1 MRKYT
6 MYQFLLEFKS
16 HAREEYL
23 DHFDIP
29 KLSIRCLKFEVAYHA
44 TFHIYPVTLKSD
56 FSIPER
62 KVRRDKN
69 IKNFIYHQ
77 NKFISI
83 KNLQKITNSR
93 ENDTLKK

>member
-1 MRKYT
+1 

-62 KVRRDKN
+62 KVRRDN
-69 IKNFIYHQ
+69 CCIHLQLLNSY
-77 NKFISI
+77 SI
-83 KNLQKITNSR
+83 TFYVAKLT
-93 ENDTLKK
+93 T